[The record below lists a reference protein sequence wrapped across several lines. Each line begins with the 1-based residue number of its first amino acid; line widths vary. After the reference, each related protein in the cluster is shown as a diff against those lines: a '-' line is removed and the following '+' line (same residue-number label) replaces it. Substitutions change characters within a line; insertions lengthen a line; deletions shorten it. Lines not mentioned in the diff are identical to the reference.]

1 MDRSLLIRYTDK
13 SEFEIMTR
21 EESRARN
28 ALEKVSNK
36 CRKQVGKS
44 FGWKQCDYLNWKID
58 SGYYF
63 SLCHLVLEQ
72 VKLSVK
78 PYFIDDL
85 WWDIFEMPENKKAPK
100 SLRGNGTYAVSG
112 IDIKKYVV
120 FDRDKIPV
128 YTEEDVIARW
138 EDTFSAIEADIAQ
151 FISENPNPDLFCPL
165 GRTSRIYELMMD
177 IHAGN
182 LDQALEKIELF
193 KANPNGVIYSGP
205 KGYDYEYIERWCKK

>member
-1 MDRSLLIRYTDK
+1 
-13 SEFEIMTR
+13 MTR

-36 CRKQVGKS
+36 CRKQVAKS
-44 FGWKQCDYLNWKID
+44 FGWKQCDYLNWKIE

-72 VKLSVK
+72 VELSVK

-112 IDIKKYVV
+112 IDIKEYVV
-120 FDRDKIPV
+120 FDKDKIPV
-128 YTEEDVIARW
+128 YTEDDVIARW
-138 EDTFSAIEADIAQ
+138 EDTFNTIEADIAQ
-151 FISENPNPDLFCPL
+151 FLSENPNPDVFCPS
-165 GRTSRIYELMMD
+165 GRTSRIYDLMMD
-177 IHAGN
+177 IHSGN
-182 LDQALEKIELF
+182 LDQALEKIESF
-193 KANPNGVIYSGP
+193 KATPNGVIYSGP

>member
-1 MDRSLLIRYTDK
+1 
-13 SEFEIMTR
+13 MTR

-36 CRKQVGKS
+36 CRKQVAKN

-72 VKLSVK
+72 VELSVK

-100 SLRGNGTYAVSG
+100 SLRGNGAFAVEG
-112 IDIKKYVV
+112 IDIKEYVV
-120 FDRDKIPV
+120 FDKDKIPV
-128 YTEEDVIARW
+128 YTEDDVIARW
-138 EDTFSAIEADIAQ
+138 EDTFNTIEADIAH
-151 FISENPNPDLFCPL
+151 FLSENPNPDSFCPT
-165 GRTSRIYELMMD
+165 GRTDRIYELMMD
-177 IHAGN
+177 IHSGN
-182 LDQALEKIELF
+182 FNQALEKIELF
-193 KANPNGVIYSGP
+193 KANPNGVIYSGL

>member
-1 MDRSLLIRYTDK
+1 
-13 SEFEIMTR
+13 MTR

-36 CRKQVGKS
+36 CRKQVAKS

-72 VKLSVK
+72 VELSVK

-85 WWDIFEMPENKKAPK
+85 WWDILEIPENKKAPK
-100 SLRGNGTYAVSG
+100 SLRGNGAFAVRG
-112 IDIKKYVV
+112 VHLKEYIV
-120 FDRDKIPV
+120 FDKYIIPD
-128 YTEEDVIARW
+128 YKEDDVIARW
-138 EDTFSAIEADIAQ
+138 ESTFNTIEADIAQ
-151 FISENPNPDLFCPL
+151 FLSENPNPDVFCPP
-165 GRTSRIYELMMD
+165 GRTNYIYDLMMD
-177 IHAGN
+177 IHSGN
-182 LDQALEKIELF
+182 LDQALEKIELSKINHIGGF
-193 KANPNGVIYSGP
+193 IHGP